1 MKISLLLILIRETDL
16 SPERLAKRLRVS
28 HMTVRRWM
36 KKSPTKRVRSIYDKV
51 LPDAIYQLVQEGILT
66 TDSESYKLVLRS
78 AKGLSLVLLR
88 SLRPRK
94 VTEVTKQPESRFS
107 GELSP
112 GQGADPPHPKRAEK
126 PKKKIVVFRQ
136 ARLEMG

>member
-1 MKISLLLILIRETDL
+1 MKISLLLILIRETKL

-51 LPDAIYQLVQEGILT
+51 LPDAIYQMVHDGILT

-78 AKGLSLVLLR
+78 AKGLSLVLLK
-88 SLRPRK
+88 SLMPKDHGKPSGRL
-94 VTEVTKQPESRFS
+94 PEPQGEGFS
-107 GELSP
+107 GSGPVES
-112 GQGADPPHPKRAEK
+112 QKIRTTEK
-126 PKKKIVVFRQ
+126 PKKK
-136 ARLEMG
+136 